1 MPSAAPP
8 DEDAPFDIVSTYH
21 HLLSSDP
28 DLTMPVAAIESL
40 ILGLAAHPSTTTV
53 SETLDSV
60 QTLTKQL
67 KDSIPNSFSL
77 SAGTDIFQQY
87 LISNLNRPNHS
98 SAITSIPEIHKHLV
112 QNGKVF
118 VQRAKAAREEIAKFG
133 KLFLKNDDTILT
145 IGGSRVVGSFL
156 KAAAAAGAASRP
168 ALSPIKFRVIYV
180 LDNPTIASESADNI
194 SALRSMGIPVATIP
208 PTAIAYAMNQVTAVF
223 VGAEGVVENGGIIS
237 RMGTYQMGLLAKAA
251 AQQKPFYVLAERHKF
266 VRLYPLR
273 QKGLGVTQKV
283 MDFKTVN
290 GEGKEVSCG
299 EVYGEEEE
307 EGQEQENCLKVEDSV
322 DYTPPELISGII
334 TETGVMLPSAVSEEL
349 IKIWY

>member
-21 HLLSSDP
+21 RLLASDP

-40 ILGLAAHPSTTTV
+40 ILGLAAHPSTTV

-60 QTLTKQL
+60 QNLTKQL
-67 KDSIPNSFSL
+67 KDSIPNSLSL

-112 QNGKVF
+112 QNGKLF

-133 KLFLKNDDTILT
+133 KLFLKDGDTILT
-145 IGGSRVVGSFL
+145 SGGSRVVGSFL
-156 KAAAAAGAASRP
+156 KAAASDP
-168 ALSPIKFRVIYV
+168 SLSLSPIEFRVIYV
-180 LDNPTIASESADNI
+180 LDNHPTTASESANNI

-237 RMGTYQMGLLAKAA
+237 RMGTYQMGLLARAA

-283 MDFKTVN
+283 MDFKIVN
-290 GEGKEVSCG
+290 GEGEEVSC
-299 EVYGEEEE
+299 EEEDGKE
-307 EGQEQENCLKVEDSV
+307 EKEGQEREDCLQVEDSV

-349 IKIWY
+349 IKIWF